1 MDKYERAYGTDWDTL
16 DRDEAVER
24 AYALGV
30 AAALGEYHPDEL
42 DAIRE
47 EVDTTYAKSVIELA
61 FDEGKTEATELKERA
76 DGSEPVW
83 GELVEG
89 ETVTVESDGMPTGGR
104 DGLPEA
110 IDKMEALERP
120 DQDSTEPV
128 ERPDFL
134 DRD

>member
-1 MDKYERAYGTDWDTL
+1 MEKYEQAYGRDWDTL
-16 DRDEAVER
+16 DRDDAVER

-30 AAALGEYHPDEL
+30 AASLGEYHPDEL
-42 DAIRE
+42 DAIRD
-47 EVDTTYAKSVIELA
+47 EVDTSYEKSVVELA
-61 FDEGKTEATELKERA
+61 FDEGKTEAKELKDRA
-76 DGSEPVW
+76 DGSDPVW

-89 ETVTVESDGMPTGGR
+89 ETVTVEPEEMPTGGR
-104 DGLPEA
+104 DGLPAA
-110 IDKMEALERP
+110 IDMSDFLERP